1 MGATLNWLANRR
13 IRDLIDMTMNWQ
25 SYLRTRTRQPEF
37 LWRMVIW
44 MLAAGIGVGYVAE
57 KVYQPKHTE
66 QRAERLDES
75 KESWKELRELAREQ
89 HWWQLWW
96 QMPRVIYQHPSA
108 GAVTLA
114 ALAGVCWFVFLW
126 QAMHAP
132 SWQSLQFWTAVA
144 AVPLGVLSIWP
155 TMFLSYW
162 FEYRWNFSE
171 GLELIPGLRYF
182 ILSVGLREELS
193 KLLCLLPLMPIL
205 LRLRNELTTLVVSGC
220 VGLGFAF
227 EENIGYFGRSGG
239 TDSLGRFLT
248 ANPMHITLTG
258 IAGLM
263 LYRVFRNPSG
273 WGAHGA
279 GVIGVIIFAH
289 GLYDAFIVLP
299 ALADYSLFGMIIFA
313 LMVYQFFRELRDMRK
328 RRGETISLSATF
340 LFGVCLLVSATFVYL
355 SANVGISVAFNTLA
369 QSVLGLAVMVYLFL
383 REMPESMVT
392 V

>member
-1 MGATLNWLANRR
+1 
-13 IRDLIDMTMNWQ
+13 MNWQ

-57 KVYQPKHTE
+57 KVYQPTRTE
-66 QRAERLDES
+66 QLTES
-75 KESWKELRELAREQ
+75 KERPGEQLEKLAGEQ
-89 HWWQLWW
+89 EWWQLWW
-96 QMPRVIYQHPSA
+96 KMPGVIYHHPSA

-114 ALAGVCWFVFLW
+114 ALAGISWFVFLW
-126 QAMHAP
+126 QAMHVP
-132 SWQSLQFWTAVA
+132 SWRSLQFWTAVA

-155 TMFLSYW
+155 TLFLSYW

-171 GLELIPGLRYF
+171 SLELIPGLRYF

-193 KLLCLLPLMPIL
+193 KLLCLLPLMPVL
-205 LRLRNELTTLVVSGC
+205 LRLRSELTALVVSGC

-258 IAGLM
+258 VAGLM

-273 WGAHGA
+273 WGAHSA

-313 LMVYQFFRELRDMRK
+313 LMVYQFFRELRDMRN
-328 RRGETISLSATF
+328 RRGEMISLSATF
-340 LFGVCLLVSATFVYL
+340 LFGVCLLVSASFVYL
-355 SANVGISVAFNTLA
+355 SANLGISVAFNTLA
-369 QSVLGLAVMVYLFL
+369 QSVLGQAVMVYLFL